1 MTIDANVWHARTLH
15 RREGAAR
22 MRQRIFHRA
31 TVLLTLPVIVLGGCA
46 TAPSE
51 HTSADVS
58 PFGVVQVAA
67 RTQPR
72 QLDAALEK
80 RILALDPERISEAD
94 VRTTLASA
102 PAPRIILV
110 HGGVVGVYLLM
121 ESFAK
126 FLVGMGYPE
135 ARIRDPHDGAYSQ
148 NPYGSS
154 ERLAGQVAWYYEHDA
169 MRPMLIGHSQGGMQ
183 TVKVLHELAGSF
195 GDRIAVW
202 NPVTDRREDR
212 STITDPF
219 TRAEKPVVGLSVAY
233 ASVVGAGGVEF
244 FAPSVWNMAGRL
256 RSIPDS
262 VDEFTGFAIAG
273 DFVAWTAPGGAISAD
288 EYRPNG
294 TAVVHNVNL
303 PSSYN
308 HVFVPNTQHL
318 ADDPRMRDWINRY
331 ASGKAAD
338 LSNLPEGQSDNVLWA
353 AGVWHDIKKHWC
365 LEAQRLIRAR
375 QLDAVPA
382 SQSAQLRETT
392 GD

>member
-1 MTIDANVWHARTLH
+1 MTIDTSGWRAQTLH
-15 RREGAAR
+15 RREEATR
-22 MRQRIFHRA
+22 MRRRIFDRA
-31 TVLLTLPVIVLGGCA
+31 VVLLGLPVVVLGGCA

-51 HTSADVS
+51 RASADVT
-58 PFGVVQVAA
+58 PFGFVQVAA
-67 RTQPR
+67 RTEPR
-72 QLDAALEK
+72 QLDAAPEK
-80 RILALDPERISEAD
+80 RILALDPDRISEAD

-102 PAPRIILV
+102 PAPRIVLV

-135 ARIRDPHDGAYSQ
+135 VKIRDPHDGAYSQ

-154 ERLAGQVAWYYEHDA
+154 ERLAGELAWYYEHDA

-195 GDRIAVW
+195 GDRVAVW
-202 NPVTDRREDR
+202 NPVTDRREER
-212 STITDPF
+212 YTIVDPI
-219 TRAEKPVVGLSVAY
+219 THVEKPVVGISVAY

-256 RSIPDS
+256 RIIPDS

-273 DFVAWTAPGGAISAD
+273 DFVALTAPGGATSAD

-318 ADDPRMRDWINRY
+318 ADDPRMRDWSIATKPRRLRICRICPM
-331 ASGKAAD
+331 ARTTTCSGRQV
-338 LSNLPEGQSDNVLWA
+338 SGTISRST
-353 AGVWHDIKKHWC
+353 GVSRRN
-365 LEAQRLIRAR
+365 A
-375 QLDAVPA
+375 
-382 SQSAQLRETT
+382 
-392 GD
+392 

>member
-1 MTIDANVWHARTLH
+1 MTIDASARRARTLD
-15 RREGAAR
+15 RREEATRTRG
-22 MRQRIFHRA
+22 RIFLRA
-31 TVLLTLPVIVLGGCA
+31 TFLLAFTVVFLEGCA

-51 HTSADVS
+51 RASASVAS
-58 PFGVVQVAA
+58 FGVAQVAA
-67 RTQPR
+67 RTPPR
-72 QLDAALEK
+72 QLDAAQEK
-80 RILALDPERISEAD
+80 RILALDPERISETD
-94 VRTTLASA
+94 VRITLASA
-102 PAPRIILV
+102 PAPRIVLV

-135 ARIRDPHDGAYSQ
+135 ANIRDPRDGAYSQ

-154 ERLAGQVAWYYEHDA
+154 ERLAGEVAWYYEHDA

-183 TVKVLHELAGSF
+183 TIKVLHELAGSF

-202 NPVTDRREDR
+202 NPVTDRREER
-212 STITDPF
+212 YAITDPF
-219 TRAEKPVVGLSVAY
+219 THVETPVVGLSVTY

-256 RSIPDS
+256 RIIPDS

-273 DFVAWTAPGGAISAD
+273 DFVAWTAPGGASSAD
-288 EYRPNG
+288 EYRTQRN
-294 TAVVHNVNL
+294 AVVHNVNL

-331 ASGKAAD
+331 ATGKEAD
-338 LSNLPEGQSDNVLWA
+338 LSNLPGGPSDNVLWA

-375 QLDAVPA
+375 QLEAAPA
-382 SQSAQLRETT
+382 SQSAQ
-392 GD
+392 G

>member
-1 MTIDANVWHARTLH
+1 MTIDATGLH
-15 RREGAAR
+15 RREGATR
-22 MRQRIFHRA
+22 MRRQLSPRA
-31 TVLLTLPVIVLGGCA
+31 TALLIFPVLVLGGCA
-46 TAPSE
+46 TGPSE
-51 HTSADVS
+51 RASADVA
-58 PFGVVQVAA
+58 PYEAVQVAA

-72 QLDAALEK
+72 QLDAAQAS

-94 VRTTLASA
+94 VRTVLASA
-102 PAPRIILV
+102 PAPRIVLV

-121 ESFAK
+121 ESFAR

-135 ARIRDPHDGAYSQ
+135 AKIRDPHDGAYSQ

-154 ERLAGQVAWYYEHDA
+154 ERLAGEVAWYYEHDA

-183 TVKVLHELAGSF
+183 TIKVLHELAGSF

-202 NPVTDRREDR
+202 NPVTDRREER
-212 STITDPF
+212 YTITDPF
-219 TRAEKPVVGLSVAY
+219 THREKPVVGLSVAY

-262 VDEFTGFAIAG
+262 VEEFTGFAIAG
-273 DFVAWTAPGGAISAD
+273 DVVAWTAPGGATSAD

-294 TAVVHNVNL
+294 KAVVHNLNL
-303 PSSYN
+303 PSNYN

-331 ASGKAAD
+331 ATGKAAD
-338 LSNLPEGQSDNVLWA
+338 LSSLPGGPSDNVLWA

-375 QLDAVPA
+375 QLDAAPP
-382 SQSAQLRETT
+382 SQSAQLRETS